1 MAVRFALLGCG
12 AIARK
17 HAEALSKHVD
27 GAELVAFCDHQKGKA
42 QVFADQYGVR
52 AFGDLAEMIGDIGGS
67 IDVVAVLTPT
77 GFHCENAIEVAGY
90 GKHVVVEKPMAL
102 GVLSAQRMLNA
113 CSAAGVEL
121 FVVKQN
127 RFNRPVQHLRRA
139 LDQGRFGELVMVT
152 ARVRWCRDEA
162 YYGRDAWRGT
172 TSLDGGVLENQASHH
187 LDLIQ
192 WIGGPVQSV
201 SCAKTRRLASIE
213 AEDTAIATL
222 TFESGALGVI
232 EATTATRPRDLEGS
246 ISVLGTGGSVEIG
259 GFAANKIKIWEFV
272 EPRSED
278 DDIRTIYGS
287 NPDGEPLYAHTQYLQ
302 QVVNKLMQKE
312 ASPVSGEEGIKTV
325 QLLEAMRLSHESR
338 VPTDLGALSRTRP
351 NAERSPDMVGA
362 FG

>member
-17 HAEALSKHVD
+17 HAEAISKHVD
-27 GAELVAFCDHQKGKA
+27 GAEIVAFCDHQKAKA
-42 QVFADQYGVR
+42 KGFADEYGVH
-52 AFGDLAEMIGDIGGS
+52 AFGGLAEMMASIGES
-67 IDVVAVLTPT
+67 IDVVSVLTPS
-77 GFHCENAIEVAGY
+77 GFHCENVIEIAGY
-90 GKHVVVEKPMAL
+90 GKHAVVEKPMAL
-102 GVLSAQRMLNA
+102 GVLNAQRMLNA
-113 CSAAGVEL
+113 CNAAGIEL

-192 WIGGPVQSV
+192 WIGGPVLSV
-201 SCAKTRRLASIE
+201 SCAKTRRLAPIE

-278 DDIRTIYGS
+278 DDIRTLYGS
-287 NPDGEPLYAHTQYLQ
+287 NPDGQPFYAHSQYLQ
-302 QVVNKLMQKE
+302 QVVNKLTHKE
-312 ASPVSGEEGIKTV
+312 ASVVSGEEGFKTV
-325 QLLEAMRLSHESR
+325 QLLESMQLSHESR
-338 VPTDLGALSRTRP
+338 VPSDLGALSIIRSGV
-351 NAERSPDMVGA
+351 ERGADMMSAAG
-362 FG
+362 